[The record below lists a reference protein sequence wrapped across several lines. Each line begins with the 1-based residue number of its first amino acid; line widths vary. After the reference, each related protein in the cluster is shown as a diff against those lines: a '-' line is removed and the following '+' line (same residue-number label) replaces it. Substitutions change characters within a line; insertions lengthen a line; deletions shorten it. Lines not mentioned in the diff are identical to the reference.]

1 MFISP
6 SFINI
11 FHFWK
16 LSLAAPRQQA
26 HHFFKAF
33 TELNPFSLVMKQ
45 TLPNGVLV
53 L

>member
-1 MFISP
+1 MSP

-11 FHFWK
+11 LHFWK
-16 LSLAAPRQQA
+16 LSLAAPREQA
-26 HHFFKAF
+26 HDFFKAF
-33 TELNPFSLVMKQ
+33 TELNQFSLVMKQ